1 MMTYSLIIGVTV
13 LIFLLDLAV
22 PLGVAGGVPYIL
34 PVILSYK
41 LENKKFIYI
50 FAISG
55 SLLTVLAFFLSPPG
69 GELWKVITNRM
80 LALFA
85 IWVVAIACIKN
96 RAKKD
101 KLHILTEAINQ
112 SPNSIMLTDND
123 GNIEYVNHAFI
134 RKSGYSEDELIGNN
148 PRLLKS
154 GKNSV
159 DFYRNLWDTITSGKI
174 WTGNIINRRKNGTF
188 YLEYLQIS
196 PLTNTLGEI
205 SHYFSLRLLDKQLE
219 LSEKDTNKLNH
230 TLNQLPQGVLMTD
243 RDGFITFANPSFE
256 RITGYALNEVVGM
269 NPNILKSGKQTPQF
283 FEKLWLCITSGESWR
298 GEIYNKKKSGE
309 FYWES
314 VVITPV
320 RNDEK
325 KISHFIALRDDIT
338 QEKEKDIHLR
348 QIQKQVMASEKL
360 AAVGQL
366 VAGVSHE
373 VLNPVN
379 IISVHNQLLQRKN
392 KDNPDLQKFCSSLS
406 HEIAR
411 IQKIISSL
419 LAFSRMNSVKFEQGD
434 FIGDVENLLNLVEEE
449 YKLDKIEFVRQW
461 CDETFTISYDKDKMR
476 QVYLNLIHNAKYA
489 MPSGGTITVGCKP
502 IVIDGN
508 KFLELIFSDTGVG
521 ISDEVQSKIFDPFF
535 TTKPEGMG
543 TGMGLSVIHG
553 IIEEHGGNISVASE
567 EGKGTTFTIRLPML

>member
-1 MMTYSLIIGVTV
+1 MKKYLPIIGTSIV
-13 LIFLLDLAV
+13 IFLLDLAI

-34 PVILSYK
+34 PVILSYR
-41 LENKKFIYI
+41 LENKRAIYF
-50 FAISG
+50 FAVLG
-55 SLLTVLAFFLSPPG
+55 SVLTVLAFFLSPPG
-69 GELWKVITNRM
+69 GELWKVISNRM

-85 IWVVAIACIKN
+85 IWVVAISCLKN
-96 RAKKD
+96 QTKKD

-112 SPNSIMLTDND
+112 SPNSVALTDKD
-123 GNIEYVNHAFI
+123 GKIEYVNRAFI
-134 RKSGYSEDELIGNN
+134 QKSGYREDELIGNN
-148 PRLLKS
+148 PRILKS
-154 GKNSV
+154 GKNSA
-159 DFYRNLWDTITSGKI
+159 DFYRDLWITISSGNI

-196 PLTNTLGEI
+196 PLKNAIGEI

-219 LSEKDTNKLNH
+219 LGEKDMNKLTH
-230 TLNQLPQGVLMTD
+230 TLDQLPQAVLMTD

-256 RITGYALNEVVGM
+256 RITGYSLNEVVGM
-269 NPNILKSGKQTPQF
+269 NPNILKSGKQTPEF
-283 FEKLWLCITSGESWR
+283 YEKLWSCITSGRSWR
-298 GEIYNKKKSGE
+298 GELYNKNKKGE

-314 VVITPV
+314 VVISPV
-320 RNDEK
+320 RNDK
-325 KISHFIALRDDIT
+325 MQISHFIALRDDIT
-338 QEKEKDIHLR
+338 QEKEKDLQLM

-392 KDNPDLQKFCSSLS
+392 KDNPELQKFCSSLT
-406 HEIAR
+406 HEVNR

-434 FIGDVENLLNLVEEE
+434 FISDVENLLNLVEEE
-449 YKLDKIEFVRQW
+449 YKLDKIEIVRQW
-461 CDETFTISYDKDKMR
+461 CDEAFTVSYDKDKIR

-489 MPSGGTITVGCKP
+489 MPAGGTITVGCKP
-502 IVIDGN
+502 IEVEGKN
-508 KFLELIFSDTGVG
+508 FLELIFSDTGVG
-521 ISDEVQSKIFDPFF
+521 ISKEIQSKVFDPFF
-535 TTKPEGMG
+535 TTKPEGEG

-553 IIEEHGGNISVASE
+553 IIEEHGGSISVASE
-567 EGKGTTFTIRLPML
+567 EGKGTTFTMRLPML